1 MLPSVAHQPLQF
13 LPHRHT
19 QSLYSPDISYDLHG
33 HNIHT
38 FQDDLQL
45 SQYGQS
51 SLLRGSRTHFS
62 RPIQRPDIHRLPDG
76 RLHGT
81 SASLEH
87 TLRRKTPNGTLAAG
101 YDATPGDKSI
111 QQPATKHIL
120 VSSLDNS
127 QILPQ
132 SGLSLDPL
140 QHFKPVEPLP
150 LSQHQNFPPAF
161 KQDANR
167 INTVHNGIPQE
178 LPNTN
183 WIGSLNHPQ
192 SSIDSVLNQTDG
204 LSAGQRYNYWQNLP
218 TVPTVLASS
227 FQPGLGVPDSAAAT
241 QYGQYWPAGP
251 YMPPYRPSAF
261 GETRYQSTPS
271 IGQHSL
277 HNNNRFA
284 DPQSLFNRQSL
295 PPSELLAPGFSWNPL
310 PAQSSING
318 HQQQQVYAHDLSR
331 PQQHYAPS
339 HIPQKAPDQ
348 IWDQHQLQYG
358 PSLPANHD
366 VHPLDSV
373 DPLRWQ
379 QPAYSSLPSSTPETA
394 RSPRNSEFKE
404 KTLSWAHSVYVDLLA
419 SLHNARK
426 KASQGGIDAH
436 SREALKPSIYPK
448 PPRQPMSDFSHLH
461 NMARKPR
468 NHDPHVQPI
477 SMHPQRSHSMHLDP
491 SMGGF
496 FDAKRHPAHR
506 PFPSIDGSAQHNQ
519 LRHVNQP
526 FDQRMS
532 TDMSMNG
539 YRTIRR
545 SHGASMSRLFS
556 PTHEAMSIS
565 EKAVSALE
573 MLATLCKE
581 SGWTWVDGMLVG
593 GCLAYGLGDYNRA
606 MRWYN
611 RVINQDASHVE
622 AISNL
627 AASLLALERREE
639 ALQQWLRAI
648 KLRPSYFDAVE
659 HLIGLLCSSQRGKE
673 AVNIVQYVE
682 NALRLP
688 PSGDYFKSN
697 RGCDHSDTESEDRES
712 SVSTIESADKMAF
725 DYADSVQSPL
735 AFTRRGSD
743 QSTPGFGSSGYAI
756 PGADNGRIL
765 GLIHAKGNML
775 YALGDNAA
783 AAGAFEEAILIS
795 TSKRRGMK
803 SLIRHILSSFGDED
817 RHGLPTTRQYD
828 SKETVLLFPDKA
840 LQTAKLVFHPH
851 GTLPG
856 LQYLPEGLAKR
867 AAISTTSNSLLS
879 LAKIYQDGMSSA
891 SPNGTLRST
900 PGVRDILALY
910 YLSLSLQ
917 PSPSTAN
924 NVGIL
929 LAGIQGTAAKSIRTA
944 GEYQIPEIP
953 GVSPGS
959 GIALALAYY
968 NYGLT
973 LDSRHAHL
981 YTNLGSL
988 LKDIGQLPAAIKM
1001 YEQAVQCDS
1010 KFDIALANLANAVK
1024 DSGRINDA
1032 IGYYRRAV
1040 NANPDFAE
1048 AVCGLA
1054 NALNSVCNWGGRG
1067 GISPRRGIRDL
1078 WHVDDQGRL
1087 RDAKEMAVD
1096 TGWIKRVV
1104 DIVDK
1109 QLKDGELWGCGT
1121 LQNLTPDQLCSA
1133 LMSPSSNSRDAMS
1146 RRKTLNSILRSWSG
1160 KKWEGSRTVRLI
1172 ERMVKYIGW
1181 QWYQDRYVHHR
1192 EYPASR
1198 YSRPHFPG
1206 ALAPP
1211 SAPTVLPFHTFTCP
1225 LSAKQI
1231 RHISQRNGLRIS
1243 CSTLRSPWL
1252 PATVYQPPPPPNP
1265 QIIVGYVSSDFNN
1278 HPLAHLMQSVFGLH
1292 NPSRVKAICYATSAS
1307 DNSIHRQQI
1316 QREAPVFRD
1325 VSSWSVD
1332 RLVDQ
1337 IVRDGVHI
1345 LVNLN
1350 GYTRGARNEVFA
1362 ARPAPIHMSF
1372 MGFAGSLGAE
1382 WSDYILADEL
1392 SIPPSTLAPRGQTP
1406 RIEDRLYD
1414 ADHNEEADDWI
1425 YNEKIVYTK
1434 HTFFCCDHRQS
1445 APDARG
1451 PRLTW
1456 EEEQANRWKMRK
1468 ELFPDL
1474 KDDTVILGNFN
1485 QLYKIEPTTFRT
1497 WLRILAGIPNAILWL
1512 LRFPDVG
1519 EQNLRQTA
1527 KAWAGEAT
1535 ASRIIFTDVAPKH
1548 AHISRARICDLFLDT
1563 PECNAHT
1570 TAADVLWS
1578 GTPLLT
1584 FPRYKYKMCSRMASS
1599 ILTSALP
1606 QTEDGKQAARQLISS
1621 SEAEYEQ
1628 TAIEL
1633 GLGMKYELGNN
1644 QGRASGRLFE
1654 LRKMLYLNRWESK
1667 LFDTRRWVNDL
1678 EEAYEKVW
1686 ANWVQGEEKD
1696 IWL

>member
-19 QSLYSPDISYDLHG
+19 QSIYSTNTPYDFHEQG
-33 HNIHT
+33 IHS
-38 FQDDLQL
+38 FQDDFQF
-45 SQYGQS
+45 SQYANHGPF
-51 SLLRGSRTHFS
+51 SLIRGSRTHCP
-62 RPIQRPDIHRLPDG
+62 RPIQRPEIHSLPDG
-76 RLHGT
+76 RLSGS
-81 SASLEH
+81 SASQEN

-101 YDATPGDKSI
+101 YDATPGDRSI

-127 QILPQ
+127 QIMPQ
-132 SGLSLDPL
+132 PGLSLDPL
-140 QHFKPVEPLP
+140 QQFKTAEPLP

-161 KQDANR
+161 KQDTNR

-178 LPNTN
+178 FPNTN
-183 WIGSLNHPQ
+183 WIRSLNPPQ
-192 SSIDSVLNQTDG
+192 GGIDSVLNQTSS
-204 LSAGQRYNYWQNLP
+204 LPAGQRYNYWQNLP

-227 FQPGLGVPDSAAAT
+227 FQPGLGGPESAAAA
-241 QYGQYWPAGP
+241 QYGQYWPDGP
-251 YMPPYRPSAF
+251 YMPPYRPTTF
-261 GETRYQSTPS
+261 GDTRYQSTPS
-271 IGQHSL
+271 LGQHSL
-277 HNNNRFA
+277 PTNNRLA
-284 DPQSLFNRQSL
+284 DAQSLFNRQSL
-295 PPSELLAPGFSWNPL
+295 PPSEFLAPGFSWNPL
-310 PAQSSING
+310 PAQSTINA
-318 HQQQQVYAHDLSR
+318 QQQHQVYAHDLSR

-348 IWDQHQLQYG
+348 IWDQPQLQ
-358 PSLPANHD
+358 
-366 VHPLDSV
+366 
-373 DPLRWQ
+373 
-379 QPAYSSLPSSTPETA
+379 ST
-394 RSPRNSEFKE
+394 RGWIFR
-404 KTLSWAHSVYVDLLA
+404 H
-419 SLHNARK
+419 
-426 KASQGGIDAH
+426 
-436 SREALKPSIYPK
+436 
-448 PPRQPMSDFSHLH
+448 
-461 NMARKPR
+461 
-468 NHDPHVQPI
+468 
-477 SMHPQRSHSMHLDP
+477 
-491 SMGGF
+491 
-496 FDAKRHPAHR
+496 KRHPAHR
-506 PFPSIDGSAQHNQ
+506 QFPSIDDSAQ
-519 LRHVNQP
+519 LRHLNQP
-526 FDQRMS
+526 FDHGMS
-532 TDMSMNG
+532 SDMSMNG

-545 SHGASMSRLFS
+545 SHGASMSRMFS
-556 PTHEAMSIS
+556 PAHEAMSIS

-573 MLATLCKE
+573 MLGSLCKE
-581 SGWTWVDGMLVG
+581 SGWTWIDGMLIG

-611 RVINQDASHVE
+611 RVINQDSTHVE

-639 ALQQWLRAI
+639 ALQHWLRAI

-682 NALRLP
+682 NSLRLP

-697 RGCDHSDTESEDRES
+697 RACDQSDTESEDRES
-712 SVSTIESADKMAF
+712 SVSTTESADKMAF
-725 DYADSVQSPL
+725 DYTDSIQSPL
-735 AFTRRGSD
+735 AFARRGSD

-775 YALGDNAA
+775 YALGDNVA

-795 TSKRRGMK
+795 TGKRRGMK
-803 SLIRHILSSFGDED
+803 SLIRHILSAFADDNRRGI
-817 RHGLPTTRQYD
+817 PTCRPYD
-828 SKETVLLFPDKA
+828 PKETVLLFPDKA

-851 GTLPG
+851 GILPG
-856 LQYLPEGLAKR
+856 LQFLGDGLAKR

-879 LAKIYQDGMSSA
+879 LAKIYQDGMASTSS
-891 SPNGTLRST
+891 NGTLRST

-929 LAGIQGTAAKSIRTA
+929 LAGIQGTSAKSVRTA
-944 GEYQIPEIP
+944 GEYQIPDIP
-953 GVSPGS
+953 GVTPGS

-988 LKDIGQLPAAIKM
+988 LKDIGQLSVAIKM
-1001 YEQAVQCDS
+1001 YELAVQCDN

-1067 GISPRRGIRDL
+1067 GISPGRGIRDL

-1087 RDAKEMAVD
+1087 RDAKEMTAD

-1121 LQNLTPDQLCSA
+1121 LQNLTPDQLCLA
-1133 LMSPSSNSRDAMS
+1133 LMSPSSNTTDAMS
-1146 RRKTLNSILRSWSG
+1146 RRTTLNSLLRSWSG
-1160 KKWEGSRTVRLI
+1160 KRWEGSRTVRLI

-1181 QWYQDRYVHHR
+1181 QWYQDRYVHRR

-1198 YSRPHFPG
+1198 YARPNFPG
-1206 ALAPP
+1206 ALTPP

-1252 PATVYQPPPPPNP
+1252 PATVYPPPAPPNP
-1265 QIIVGYVSSDFNN
+1265 QIKVGYVSSDFNN

-1292 NPSRVKAICYATSAS
+1292 NPSRVKAICYATTAS

-1392 SIPPSTLAPRGQTP
+1392 SIPPSTLAPRGQSA

-1414 ADHNEEADDWI
+1414 VDHNEDADDWI

-1445 APDARG
+1445 APDARA

-1456 EEEQANRWKMRK
+1456 QEEQANRWKMRK

-1519 EQNLRQTA
+1519 EYNLRQTA

-1535 ASRIIFTDVAPKH
+1535 ASRIVFTDVAPKH
-1548 AHISRARICDLFLDT
+1548 THISRARICDLFLDT

-1621 SEAEYEQ
+1621 DEVEYEK

-1644 QGRASGRLFE
+1644 QGSASGRLFE